1 MEIYEYENYIIYE
14 NGDVLN
20 VNSGK
25 YIIPFIDD
33 KGYKRLNLCKNGN
46 QKLFRLHTLLAL
58 AYIPNP
64 ENKKEIDHINRDKLD
79 NRLCNLRW
87 SDRYEQNLNKCIY
100 KTNTSGE
107 KNVYYC
113 KTYNNWKFKKTINN
127 IKFYKSFKT
136 KEEAIE
142 FKKEYYE
149 DNNLEYI

>member
-20 VNSGK
+20 VNTGK
-25 YIIPFIDD
+25 YLNPYTD
-33 KGYKRLNLCKNGN
+33 KNGYKHIKLCKNG
-46 QKLFRLHTLLAL
+46 KGKIFKIHRLLAL
-58 AYIPNP
+58 AYIPNT
-64 ENKKEIDHINRDKLD
+64 ENKKCIDHINRDKLD
-79 NRLCNLRW
+79 NRLENLRW
-87 SDRYEQNLNKCIY
+87 ATNLENQQNRGLFSN
-100 KTNTSGE
+100 NTSGE
-107 KNVYYC
+107 KNISKDGDY
-113 KTYNNWKFKKTINN
+113 WRFKKTINN